1 MKLVLK
7 IKFIDVWNFLG
18 LTSIGKHS
26 EQQIN
31 MRKAEFTTKI
41 TTKDKGHITIMKGSI
56 LQEDTTLK
64 VYVPNNRA
72 LKCMKQKL
80 I

>member
-1 MKLVLK
+1 MK
-7 IKFIDVWNFLG
+7 IKFIDVWNVLG

-41 TTKDKGHITIMKGSI
+41 TTRDKGHITIMKGPI
-56 LQEDTTLK
+56 LQEDTTTLK

-72 LKCMKQKL
+72 LKHMKQKL